1 MKEFTEKE
9 HPSAAAIN
17 LFLKLTQIP
26 RPSGHEA
33 LVAGKIAEFAKKHG
47 FETTVD
53 KASNVH
59 ILVPAVPGCEKVPSV
74 CLQGHT
80 DIVAVARE
88 GLDFDFVNTPL
99 PVRIENGFIF
109 SDGTSLGADD
119 GIGVAAALA
128 AATDPS
134 LMHGPLELLFTTG
147 EETTMGGAS
156 ALEPGCLK
164 SEYLLNLDNET
175 EGLAVIG
182 CAGGINADL
191 KIKLRRAG
199 LGQSDGLTAAKL
211 KISNLKGGHSGEDID
226 KKRINAI
233 RCIAEL
239 IRSASEKFEVRLAD
253 LNGGKFKNAIPS
265 SAEAVLLVKNSDFS
279 SVSGFIM
286 ESGRRIKEHAS
297 DEDRNVMFELTGCE
311 SDGSYIENSDEL
323 LGSILAW
330 PDGVL
335 RMSGKYQ
342 GLPEDSSNLG
352 VLRTHESYAE
362 GSILIRSN
370 THLDEAAAEMR
381 ELFSRNGGTA
391 ELTLSGAYYPWVP
404 IASSPLTAAV
414 QNSFRKVTGREMRAA
429 VIHAG
434 VECALL
440 TRIVPGLDAVSFGPD
455 ALDIHSEHER
465 ISLETI
471 DRFWLTLKDVLEN
484 FAGENK

>member
-33 LVAGKIAEFAKKHG
+33 EVAGKIAEFARKHG
-47 FETTVD
+47 MEATVD
-53 KASNVH
+53 STNNVH
-59 ILVPAVPGCEKVPSV
+59 IFREAAPGYENVPSI

-88 GLDFDFVNTPL
+88 GFDFDFLHTPL
-99 PVRIENGFIF
+99 PVRIENGVIF

-128 AATDPS
+128 AATVPG
-134 LMHGPLELLFTTG
+134 LLHGPLELLFTTG
-147 EETTMGGAS
+147 EETTMEGAS
-156 ALEPGCLK
+156 ALKPGCLK
-164 SEYLLNLDNET
+164 SKYLLNLDNET
-175 EGLAVIG
+175 EGLAVVG

-191 KIKLRRAG
+191 RLNLRRASVS
-199 LGQSDGLTAAKL
+199 QADGLAAVKVR
-211 KISNLKGGHSGEDID
+211 ISGLKGGHSGEDID
-226 KKRINAI
+226 KKRINAV
-233 RCIAEL
+233 RCIAGL
-239 IRSASEKFEVRLAD
+239 VRSLSEKFDVKLSD
-253 LNGGKFKNAIPS
+253 LSGGKFKNAIPS
-265 SAEAVLLVKNSDFS
+265 SAEAVLLIKGADFAG
-279 SVSGFIM
+279 VADFIR
-286 ESGRRIKEHAS
+286 ESGERIRAGAS
-297 DEDRNVMFELTGCE
+297 EDDRNAVFEVGRTE
-311 SDGSYIENSDEL
+311 ADSYIENADEL
-323 LGSILAW
+323 TGSILAW

-335 RMSGKYQ
+335 RMSVKYQ

-352 VLRTHESYAE
+352 VLRSHDSYAE

-370 THLDEAAAEMR
+370 THLDEAAAEMK
-381 ELFSRNGGTA
+381 EIFKKNGGTA
-391 ELTLSGAYYPWVP
+391 EVTLSGAYYPWVP

-414 QNSFRKVTGREMRAA
+414 QSSFRKVTGRDMRAA

-440 TRIVPGLDAVSFGPD
+440 TRIVPDLDAVSFGPD

-471 DRFWLTLKDVLEN
+471 DRFWLTLKDVIET
-484 FAGENK
+484 FAEANK